1 MTASSDTGFD
11 LDLRTILPRV
21 LVYAQSLTR
30 DGDRADALVQQTVRT
45 ALADR
50 HSFQAGTNFAGW
62 IFRIEFNAFIA
73 ELKRSQTPVRVNDE
87 RAGPVRT
94 TTLH

>member
-1 MTASSDTGFD
+1 MTALSDAGFD

-21 LVYAQSLTR
+21 FIYAQSLTR
-30 DGDRADALVQQTVRT
+30 DGDRADALVLQTVRT

-50 HSFQAGTNFAGW
+50 HSFQAGTSFAGW

-73 ELKRSQTPVRVNDE
+73 DLKRSRTPVRVNDE
-87 RAGPVRT
+87 RTGPVRS

>member
-1 MTASSDTGFD
+1 MTASSDASFD
-11 LDLRTILPRV
+11 LDLRMLLPRV

-30 DGDRADALVQQTVRT
+30 DGDCADDLVQQTIRI

-73 ELKRSQTPVRVNDE
+73 GLKRS
-87 RAGPVRT
+87 RT
-94 TTLH
+94 VAKVQANGAEPARRTLH